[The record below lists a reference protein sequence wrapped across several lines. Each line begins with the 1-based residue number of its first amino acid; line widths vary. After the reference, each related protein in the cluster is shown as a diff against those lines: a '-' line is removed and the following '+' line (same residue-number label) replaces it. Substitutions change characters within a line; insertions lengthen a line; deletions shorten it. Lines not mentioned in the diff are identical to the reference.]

1 MKFKTPHF
9 IATPLVVN
17 ISIECFDFDKVL
29 FMKWQMIF
37 IKTQNKYI
45 PFSANITE
53 FFLALYFLTVNG
65 LFIGIHATELVVA
78 ELEHLNKVVPNQNF

>member
-1 MKFKTPHF
+1 M
-9 IATPLVVN
+9 AN
-17 ISIECFDFDKVL
+17 ISIECFDFDKIL

-53 FFLALYFLTVNG
+53 FFFALRLMTVNG
-65 LFIGIHATELVVA
+65 LFLGIHATELAVA
-78 ELEHLNKVVPNQNF
+78 ELQHLNKVVLNQNL